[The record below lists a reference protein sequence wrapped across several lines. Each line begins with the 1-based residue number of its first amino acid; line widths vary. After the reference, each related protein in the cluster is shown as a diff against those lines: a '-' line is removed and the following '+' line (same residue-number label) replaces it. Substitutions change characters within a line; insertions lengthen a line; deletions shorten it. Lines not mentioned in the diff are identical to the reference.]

1 MKTSQKASQNLVL
14 FLLACAISLLLP
26 SVSQASGMEPPLLSV
41 NGQGMAQAAP
51 DEAVVTISVTNH
63 ASDAKTAQQVNVSKA
78 SAIQNAIKGLGI
90 EDKDIQTR
98 NYSFYPT
105 YSSEKGHENEIN
117 GYQASNSILVTIHD
131 LGLVGQVIDTA
142 LGHGANQISSL
153 DFRIRNTEKL
163 RKEALTSAIRDA
175 RNKADIIA
183 QGLGKRIVGIKTVS
197 EDTGNIGH
205 RTYSMAMLAKSN
217 TMEDST
223 PIEAGTLTLNASV
236 HIDYIL
242 DN

>member
-1 MKTSQKASQNLVL
+1 MKASKNLVL
-14 FLLACAISLLLP
+14 FFLACAISILLP
-26 SVSQASGMEPPLLSV
+26 PVSQAAGIEPPLLSV
-41 NGQGMAQAAP
+41 SGQGIAQAAP
-51 DEAVVTISVTNH
+51 DEAIVTISVTNH
-63 ASDAKTAQQVNVSKA
+63 AADAKTAQQVNASKA
-78 SAIQNAIKGLGI
+78 AAIQNAIKALGI
-90 EDKDIQTR
+90 DDKDIQTH

-105 YSSEKGHENEIN
+105 YSSERGQENEIN
-117 GYQASNSILVTIHD
+117 GYQASNSILVTIRD
-131 LGLVGQVIDTA
+131 LELVGRVIDTA
-142 LGHGANQISSL
+142 LGYGANQISSL

-163 RKEALTSAIRDA
+163 RKEALTAAIRDA

-183 QGLGKRIVGIKTVS
+183 QGLGMRIVGIKTVS

-217 TMEDST
+217 AMENST
-223 PIEAGTLTLNASV
+223 PIEAGTLTLDASV